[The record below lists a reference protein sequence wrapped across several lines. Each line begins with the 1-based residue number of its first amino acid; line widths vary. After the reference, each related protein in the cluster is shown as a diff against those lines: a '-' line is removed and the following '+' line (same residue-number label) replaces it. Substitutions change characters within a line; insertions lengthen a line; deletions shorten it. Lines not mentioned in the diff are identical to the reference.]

1 MVLKPHPLAAT
12 ARSHLPQDHIKRATS
27 CSENNSRS
35 AIGIRL
41 ESDRAAERGSGT
53 MDTRKGEWVQSA
65 QWYLGLLSTCCCPA
79 LSSSHLP
86 RGPGP
91 LSSCLIHG
99 LLSYSLKKASFQI
112 HNNQIPQTTA
122 RIMPVDFHSCS
133 LVLTTFSFSR
143 ESVRV
148 FCELASSIM
157 QPLSGCRAMV
167 WARNDYFRALQRGVI
182 WVTLNEKHGSS

>member
-1 MVLKPHPLAAT
+1 MIWKTIKVLLFLIDMVLKPHPLAAT

-143 ESVRV
+143 ESESSVSWHQALCSL
-148 FCELASSIM
+148 FLDAEPWFGQGMTTLEL
-157 QPLSGCRAMV
+157 CK
-167 WARNDYFRALQRGVI
+167 GV
-182 WVTLNEKHGSS
+182 